1 MHNNIMI
8 PYYYSSRRHRNHRRV
23 QQHIGSICA
32 ATLFIILL
40 LAIPTHQFTHTGT
53 TTRKTSSTPP
63 YSPVI
68 QQYRTTHD
76 EEYSSNNSVPQP
88 SSSGDAFSLLP
99 SRLNVIQRID
109 SQKQLQAQIDTNESS
124 LIVVRF
130 YAEVCPSCK
139 ATRPLFSK
147 WSRDIEAGS
156 YAKNVQLKTSIIREK
171 DDEVD
176 MQTTAEGIGSS
187 TTTQNIEEEQLTIK
201 ILEMPL
207 NKATSTF
214 IRDELQISQLP
225 YCHIYHPQFGL
236 IEKQLV
242 MNKVQF
248 KDFTSLVGSWS
259 KGVYEANLDTLIKS
273 TSRR

>member
-8 PYYYSSRRHRNHRRV
+8 PYYYSSRRHRNHWRV
-23 QQHIGSICA
+23 QQHIGSLCA
-32 ATLFIILL
+32 ATLLL
-40 LAIPTHQFTHTGT
+40 LAIPTHQFTHTT
-53 TTRKTSSTPP
+53 TTRKASSTPP

-109 SQKQLQAQIDTNESS
+109 SQKQLQAQIDTNDSS

>member
-1 MHNNIMI
+1 MHNNANIMM
-8 PYYYSSRRHRNHRRV
+8 PYYYSSRHSNHWRA
-23 QQHIGSICA
+23 QHIGSICA
-32 ATLFIILL
+32 ATLFILL
-40 LAIPTHQFTHTGT
+40 LAIPTHQFTHTHTT
-53 TTRKTSSTPP
+53 TTRKASSTPP

-109 SQKQLQAQIDTNESS
+109 SPKQLQAQIDTNDSS

-187 TTTQNIEEEQLTIK
+187 TTTPTIEEEEQLSIK

-225 YCHIYHPQFGL
+225 YCHIYHPHFGL

-242 MNKVQF
+242 MNKGQF

-273 TSRR
+273 YK